1 MKINYYEPSERLKK
15 NIRCYWSAYEEDF
28 FAVLPTFIPGTGNEL
43 IINLAEPF
51 ELKSSEES
59 VIIRDS
65 GLMKI
70 RKNPVMINRI
80 GKLEIFSIRFRA
92 GAFYNFCKENVG
104 TIKKELFSSEE
115 ILTSIPIFKE
125 ITQFKSSDKEKI
137 NIIEEVLEQLLKKFE
152 KSLGIEHIVD
162 EIFYNYDT
170 ININLIANE
179 NGISVRKL
187 ERDFKEVT
195 GFSPKHFT
203 VYSRFHHTIKSLI
216 LDKKQDYKDIILDK
230 GYYDQAHFIKTF
242 KFFTGTT
249 PMKYLNNSNFE
260 NHFFYK

>member
-1 MKINYYEPSERLKK
+1 MKINYYEPSENLKK
-15 NIRCYWSAYEEDF
+15 YIRCYWSACEEDF
-28 FAVLPTFIPGTGNEL
+28 FAVLPIFIPGTGNEL

-70 RKNPVMINRI
+70 RKNPVKINRS
-80 GKLEIFSIRFRA
+80 GKFEIFSIRFRA
-92 GAFYNFCKENVG
+92 GAFYSFCKENIG
-104 TIKKELFSSEE
+104 AIKKELFCSDE
-115 ILTSIPIFKE
+115 IFTDIPVFKE
-125 ITQFKSSDKEKI
+125 IRQFISSKNKKI
-137 NIIEEVLEQLLKKFE
+137 NIIEEVLEQLLRKFE
-152 KSLGIEHIVD
+152 KSRGIEHIVD
-162 EIFYNYDT
+162 EIFYNYDA
-170 ININLIANE
+170 ININLIAND
-179 NGISVRKL
+179 NGISIRKF

-195 GFSPKHFT
+195 GFSPKHFS

-216 LDKKQDYKDIILDK
+216 LDKNQDYKGIILDK

-249 PMKYLNNSNFE
+249 PMKYLNNNNFE
-260 NHFFYK
+260 NHFFSK